1 MRNSNKE
8 TEKPQETDLSVG
20 DLRSD
25 LFPGSQAMPD
35 RSVFRERLMIFTP
48 ARAISLVIVLGL
60 LVLGWILFAGP
71 GKPVM
76 ENLLTKLSERVSAL
90 TGTPAAALE
99 NPPSKTPTATP
110 ATVTS
115 KPVLPTG
122 TPIPVLASKTPAS
135 LPTESPS
142 TLLLPTSSITPT
154 TLSTFTPTVTSTET
168 PTASVLPTTSI
179 VGCVPAASVST
190 IDVGKT
196 LCVTGNVLRTE
207 TKPSSFLII
216 LENPKDAFYFLS
228 YDRKW
233 EDLKEGECV
242 FATGKILQLG
252 NNPVM
257 ILDYKIPL
265 EYCP

>member
-99 NPPSKTPTATP
+99 NPPSKTPTAIP
-110 ATVTS
+110 PTVTS
-115 KPVLPTG
+115 KPVLPTK

-135 LPTESPS
+135 LTTESPS
-142 TLLLPTSSITPT
+142 ALPLQISSITPT
-154 TLSTFTPTVTSTET
+154 PLPTFTPTVSSTAT
-168 PTASVLPTTSI
+168 PKASVLPTTSI

-207 TKPSSFLII
+207 TKPNSFLII

-233 EDLKEGECV
+233 EDLKKGECV

-252 NNPVM
+252 YNPVM